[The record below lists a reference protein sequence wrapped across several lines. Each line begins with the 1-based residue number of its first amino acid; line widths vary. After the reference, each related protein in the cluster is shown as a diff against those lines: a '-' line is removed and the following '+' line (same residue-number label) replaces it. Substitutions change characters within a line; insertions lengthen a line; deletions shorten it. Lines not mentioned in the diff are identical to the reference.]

1 MIIYGSGLS
10 PFVRKVLFFA
20 HEKGI
25 AVDLRMAGMGA
36 GGEDFAAASP
46 FRKMPALRD
55 PGADGGRDFTIS
67 DSSAIVTYIEAKFP
81 DPALIPSDPISRA
94 RTIWWDEFGDTL
106 LMKAC
111 APVFFNRVVAPRFL
125 KRPGDMAAADA
136 AVRDELPPL
145 FDYLERTIPDTGFL
159 VDDRLTLAD
168 ISVVCPLVNLEYCD
182 VAMDPVRWPRTIAYR
197 DAILGRPGIADLVAG
212 ERRLMAA

>member
-25 AVDLRMAGMGA
+25 TVDLQMAGMGA

-46 FRKMPALRD
+46 
-55 PGADGGRDFTIS
+55 
-67 DSSAIVTYIEAKFP
+67 
-81 DPALIPSDPISRA
+81 
-94 RTIWWDEFGDTL
+94 
-106 LMKAC
+106 
-111 APVFFNRVVAPRFL
+111 FL

-145 FDYLERTIPDTGFL
+145 FDYLERTIPETGFL

-168 ISVVCPLVNLEYCD
+168 ISVVCPLVNLDHCD
-182 VAMDPVRWPRTIAYR
+182 VTMDPVRWPRTIAYR
-197 DAILGRPGIADLVAG
+197 NAILGRPGIADLVAG
-212 ERRLMAA
+212 ERRLLAA